1 MVEDLIVYELGF
13 ASDKGGKDA
22 SRWLVGFGYATLASS
37 TGFRF
42 FTGRQ
47 DKRKKK
53 TIKTKYICL
62 VISFQIFIFGV
73 NSEKFAFSRTATWLA
88 IKKVRLDIGEWI

>member
-47 DKRKKK
+47 DKKEKKN
-53 TIKTKYICL
+53 Y
-62 VISFQIFIFGV
+62 
-73 NSEKFAFSRTATWLA
+73 
-88 IKKVRLDIGEWI
+88 